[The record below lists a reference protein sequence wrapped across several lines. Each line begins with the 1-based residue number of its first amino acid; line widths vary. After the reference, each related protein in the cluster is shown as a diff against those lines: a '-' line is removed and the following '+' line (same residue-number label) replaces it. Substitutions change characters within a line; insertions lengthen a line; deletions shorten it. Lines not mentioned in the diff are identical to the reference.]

1 MAYERFAEVAGMG
14 FEEES
19 YLLELRIKGH
29 EFVDWFVD
37 REMRLLRGKITAP
50 SDSVL
55 EWLNT
60 RYRITITVADDKDK
74 DN

>member
-1 MAYERFAEVAGMG
+1 MPYERFASVAGRG
-14 FEEES
+14 FEEEA

-37 REMRLLRGKITAP
+37 HETRLLRGKITAP
-50 SDSVL
+50 PDHVL

-60 RYRITITVADDKDK
+60 RYRITIAIADDVK
-74 DN
+74 